1 MPTPRPSGISKLCP
15 PGRDDKE
22 RGRSVAHAYTPGLRV
37 TERTRIL
44 KERRL
49 PLKGKVVVTKDTEVA
64 AEDVVAMTELP
75 GNVQPVKA
83 ASILGVHQQDLR
95 EFMLKKEG
103 EDVEKDEIIATS
115 RSFFGLFKSHC
126 RSPVTGKVESISDVT
141 GQVILREPPI
151 PVQVDAYI
159 DGVVREVMPDEGVV
173 VEAEGSFLQGIF
185 GVGGETVGEIV
196 VVTKG
201 PEEELT
207 AEHIK
212 PEHANK
218 VVIGGSLIR
227 IPALQRAVEV
237 GVRAVVVGGLD
248 DADLRALLGYD
259 LGVAIT
265 GTETI
270 GCTVV
275 VTEGFGKMAMAHRSY
290 DLLGARAG
298 MKASV
303 NGATQIRAGVMRPE
317 IVIPLKHAEF
327 AEKKEEESQGLQI
340 GSPIRVI
347 RVPRFGALGVVTELP
362 PELQMMESEAKV
374 RVLKVKFE
382 SGEEFTLP
390 RANVEMI
397 ES

>member
-1 MPTPRPSGISKLCP
+1 M
-15 PGRDDKE
+15 
-22 RGRSVAHAYTPGLRV
+22 AHAYTPGLRV
-37 TERTRIL
+37 TGRTHIL

-49 PLKGKVVVTKDTEVA
+49 PLKGKVVVSKGAQVK
-64 AEDVVAMTELP
+64 AEDIVASTQLP

-103 EDVEKDEIIATS
+103 DPVEKDEVIATS
-115 RSFFGLFKSHC
+115 KSFFGLFKSHC

-159 DGVVREVMPDEGVV
+159 DGLVRDVMPEEGVV
-173 VEAEGSFLQGIF
+173 VEAEGAFLQGIF
-185 GVGGETVGEIV
+185 GVGGETIGKVQV
-196 VVTKG
+196 ATKG
-201 PEEELT
+201 PDEELT

-212 PEHANK
+212 PEHAGK
-218 VVIGGSLIR
+218 VIVGGSLVR
-227 IPALQRAVEV
+227 IPALRRAVEL

-248 DADLRALLGYD
+248 DQDLRALLGYD

-275 VTEGFGKMAMAHRSY
+275 VTEGFGKMTMAHRTF
-290 DLLGARAG
+290 DLLGEQEGR
-298 MKASV
+298 KASV

-317 IVIPLKHAEF
+317 IVIPLTAVLQF
-327 AEKKEEESQGLQI
+327 SEKVEESLGLQI
-340 GSPIRVI
+340 GSLIRAI
-347 RVPRFGALGVVTELP
+347 RVPHFGALGVVTDLP
-362 PELQMMESEAKV
+362 TELQVLESEAKV
-374 RVLKVKFE
+374 RVLKVRFE
-382 SGEEFTLP
+382 SGEEAVLP